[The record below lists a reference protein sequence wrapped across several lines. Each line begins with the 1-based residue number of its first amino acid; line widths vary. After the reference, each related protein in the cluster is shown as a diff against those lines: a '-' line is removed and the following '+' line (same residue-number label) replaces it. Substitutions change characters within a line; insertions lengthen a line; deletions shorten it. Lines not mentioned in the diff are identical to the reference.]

1 MFRISI
7 SGPKPGPSTE
17 YLHLNKH
24 YKLPKAF
31 YNCSRKFCSLTHA
44 QTHVHSRVHP
54 QKVWVATCCTP
65 NPSPLAAVQ
74 VGGLLPLAQLEGGG
88 SASRETSGC
97 ITPGF
102 NNCSPRFLPPSQ
114 IFMLILCFSSSTLLF
129 ASLPVT
135 DQCS

>member
-7 SGPKPGPSTE
+7 SGPKPGPSAE

-65 NPSPLAAVQ
+65 NPSCCA
-74 VGGLLPLAQLEGGG
+74 GGGASPSGPAGGG